1 MYEIYR
7 AVETRIL
14 ETEGAVVCCLAKA
27 HVDRS
32 FGVFDASRKNHATC
46 RCDAIA
52 VCLQKKNKNN
62 DVMYKPTKIN

>member
-46 RCDAIA
+46 RCDAITVSA
-52 VCLQKKNKNN
+52 KNK
-62 DVMYKPTKIN
+62 TKQ